1 MARTYAKS
9 YVSMWDAESDFL
21 SLTAD
26 AQWLY
31 QALYSHPLLSPAGV
45 LPHQPRKWARKAR
58 DMTPK
63 RIAAAVD
70 LLTVE
75 RYLLLDEDTEE
86 CMVRTFIR
94 HDQGWRTPNIR
105 KSIETSISRIESE
118 ALRVSAT
125 LELTHALRVAG
136 LLPDGSPDGSGHA
149 KGQGSGKGIGHRT
162 PPPPQTSPEDSH
174 PSTPTSSF
182 QSSSTSTVG
191 TRRGGSQDDQR
202 SGRGGE
208 GSIIRPGAADYLKVV
223 GGRT

>member
-21 SLTAD
+21 HITAD

-45 LPHQPRKWARKAR
+45 LPFQPRKWARKAR

-63 RIAAAVD
+63 RIGAAVE
-70 LLTVE
+70 LLTAE
-75 RYLLLDEDTEE
+75 RYLILDEDTEE
-86 CMVRTFIR
+86 CLVRTFIR

-118 ALRVSAT
+118 RLRVTAT

-136 LLPDGSPDGSGHA
+136 LLPDGSPDGSSQP
-149 KGQGSGKGIGHRT
+149 KGEGMGDRT

-174 PSTPTSSF
+174 PSPPPSSITSS
-182 QSSSTSTVG
+182 SHSTVG
-191 TRRGGSQDDQR
+191 TRQAAAEDDQR
-202 SGRGGE
+202 SGRDE
-208 GSIIRPGAADYLKVV
+208 DAADGRVGRGDFLKAV
-223 GGRT
+223 GGAR